1 MKNDQRLKRFLALVL
16 GLVQCIVLLAPVVN
30 AQEFAPEAITAT
42 SLACDAPIRVTM
54 QEESSYWFGNASQ
67 ATVKLGDPI
76 TNISDRESIILDS
89 PIEEGYAEK
98 GDGTT
103 NDGQTSSYFMVD
115 MNWAKINVDTQ
126 DVMFYIELPAESTS
140 IRMQSICV
148 SSWKYPGRPG
158 MAYQYLESD
167 GTSWVQGTM
176 DSNGHIELTQGFKG
190 YIRLLVNTAS
200 NYEDFK
206 DTTSVQSFGFRI
218 DKFGGSFGP
227 AKLGGMWIVS
237 KGEYYEISVD
247 GGQMVPLTSAEPL
260 PQPGEAEEPVWTGPV
275 LSAKHQLHSNNV
287 QMQNNPSGQVTV
299 TLANG
304 ITKLGE
310 KNSYVVNSPVPE
322 GYANPAGTTDAFIN
336 LMGSWIGIDLTS
348 QDFMFYIELPEASKE
363 LRVHGIT
370 ATADNYYWPS
380 VWGMRYQYLSV
391 DSTEWMDGKIETDN
405 KVMALPQGFKGFI
418 RLKME
423 TLNNYSSLPSELSIY
438 MLQFRVDR
446 FGGEDGAVKISSG
459 WVISREESRYIS
471 IGGGSTIC
479 MTDPVEPTWI
489 QATAVSKEA
498 AASGEAAVTTTWS
511 KPSWGAVPE
520 VTMTVG
526 DCISPLADG
535 QKSITFDSAKQE
547 GYFASPATYAHIL
560 LKTNEP
566 NINMAKQQVM
576 IYLELPSA
584 SSSFRVNSFVFY
596 TGSNKLSVYSPQ
608 GVKYSY
614 LSADGSAWI
623 DGGAADDNYQFNV
636 PAGFKGYVR
645 FDVTTSKNWWW
656 QNNEGNEAW
665 KLTTAKF
672 TEMTIFFERYGAEFG
687 QAKVGG
693 LWVVNKADFIDA
705 SVNGGEA
712 KAMTTYVPEP
722 FVPKAASASLE
733 YAQHLWTAKV
743 STSGGA
749 NKLLDANY
757 VDICNASALRI
768 NSDAVNGYNNGGSG
782 AAAIKMD
789 TDIAADQD
797 VLIYVELPSDSQGFR
812 VQNTEVVSYKYTNKG
827 LEGWVADTAGE
838 NGQIDLPAGFKGYVR
853 LDVNTD
859 HVNDLTIAPDSF
871 GGNLGYL
878 LLGGVWLASGGDYA
892 YVSVDGANP
901 VLIFFEW
908 FETIEKQPY
917 DFSIA
922 IIPDQQVLTY
932 YHPDK
937 LNNMYQ
943 WIADQIEP
951 ENVQMVLNLGDMTE
965 TNSVDNWQT
974 AKSAYEI
981 IAGKA
986 PFICVPG
993 NHDYEGG
1000 ATSDSQTYRDL
1011 TNMNTYFPLSMFR
1024 EMETYGGSYSE
1035 DKGLADD
1042 VANTWQ
1048 IIEYDGYKYL
1058 LMALEFGPRDS
1069 VLAWAGDV
1077 IAAHPDYQTI
1087 IFTHGYLNEYGEYLD
1102 GTPSTGSPTN
1112 YQYTYNEADPANDA
1126 DGMWDKLVSKYE
1138 NIVMVLSGHVGTD
1151 DVVVTSKIGDHGN
1164 EVKQFLIDAQWLDMD
1179 LGGLGMV
1186 AMMNFSNNGQ
1196 TVEFTYYS
1204 TDKGKYMNSA
1214 NQFTFTLPAQENRE
1228 FADVEQWNVVLQDN
1242 IAANFCVRVSESIC
1256 DTADIAVTFD
1266 GETVTYPVAALT
1278 AGEDGTYRVTA
1289 NVAAAQMNDDITVQV
1304 VNGDNIVVDKTYTI
1318 CQYIN
1323 TILGDSYMEKYHE
1336 VAKELLNYG
1345 GAAQVYFEY
1354 NTDNLVNEGLD
1365 GVGANDVPE
1374 KAETEMV
1381 ITGEAEGISFYG
1393 ASLVLEN
1400 KVAVRFYFTG
1410 SGEDIE
1416 GAVTVGNMF
1425 YVEKAD
1431 IMPQDLD
1438 EAVTVE
1444 VAGLTVSYSP
1454 MNYMVRMSAKGSANL
1469 KALLKAL
1476 YNYHLAAEQL
1486 VMN

>member
-1 MKNDQRLKRFLALVL
+1 MIVMKHNQQWKRFLALVL
-16 GLVQCIVLLAPVVN
+16 CLVQCIVLAVPAVS
-30 AQEFAPEAITAT
+30 AQASTPEAITAT

-54 QEESSYWFGNASQ
+54 KEESSYWFGNASQ

-76 TNISDRESIILDS
+76 TNISNRESIILDS
-89 PIEEGYAEK
+89 PVEEGYAEK

-103 NDGQTSSYFMVD
+103 NDGQTSSYFLVD
-115 MNWAKINVDTQ
+115 MNWAKIDVDTQ

-140 IRMQSICV
+140 IRIQSICV
-148 SSWKYPGRPG
+148 SAWKYPGRPG

-167 GTSWVQGTM
+167 GTSWVNGNL
-176 DSNGHIELTQGFKG
+176 DENGHIGLTKGFKG
-190 YIRLLVNTAS
+190 YIRLQVNTAA
-200 NYEDFK
+200 NYDTFK

-237 KGEYYEISVD
+237 KGEYYEVSVD
-247 GGQMVPLTSAEPL
+247 GGETVPLTSAEPL
-260 PQPGEAEEPVWTGPV
+260 PQPGESEEPVWTGPV

-336 LMGSWIGIDLTS
+336 MMGSWIGIDLTS

-370 ATADNYYWPS
+370 ATADKYYWPS

-614 LSADGSAWI
+614 LNADGSAWI

-672 TEMTIFFERYGAEFG
+672 TEMIIFFERYGAELG

-705 SVNGGEA
+705 SVDGGEA
-712 KAMTTYVPEP
+712 KPMTSYVPEP

-733 YAQHLWTAKV
+733 YPEHLWTAKV
-743 STSGGA
+743 SVSGGA
-749 NKLLDANY
+749 NKLLDANV
-757 VDICNASALRI
+757 VDICNVSSLRI
-768 NSDAVNGYNNGGSG
+768 NSDTANGYANGGSG

-789 TDIAADQD
+789 TALAEDQD
-797 VLIYVELPSDSQGFR
+797 VLLYMELPVNSQSIR
-812 VQNTEVVSYKYTNKG
+812 VQDAEVVSYKYTSKG
-827 LEGWVADTAGE
+827 QEGWLTGTVGE

-853 LDVNTD
+853 LTLNTD
-859 HVNDLTIAPDSF
+859 YVDNLTILPDAF
-871 GGNLGYL
+871 GGDLGYV
-878 LLGGVWLASGGDYA
+878 LLGGVWLASGGDHA
-892 YVSVDGANP
+892 YVSVDGAEMEM
-901 VLIFFEW
+901 IYFEW
-908 FETIEKQPY
+908 FDVEKKPSDY
-917 DFSIA
+917 SIV
-922 IIPDQQVLTY
+922 IIPDQQVMTY
-932 YHPDK
+932 YYPEK
-937 LNNMYQ
+937 LTNMYN
-943 WIADQIEP
+943 WIAEQIEP

-965 TNSVDNWQT
+965 TNSTEDW
-974 AKSAYEI
+974 AKAKEVYDI
-981 IAGKA
+981 IAGKV
-986 PFICVPG
+986 PFMFVPG

-1000 ATSDSQTYRDL
+1000 GANQSSSRDSA
-1011 TNMNTYFPLSMFR
+1011 NMNTYFPLSMFR
-1024 EMETYGGSYSE
+1024 EMETYGGAYSE
-1035 DKGLADD
+1035 DKGIADD
-1042 VANTWQ
+1042 SSNTWQ
-1048 IIEYDGYKYL
+1048 TFEVNGNKYL
-1058 LMALEFGPRDS
+1058 LVALEFGPRDS

-1077 IAAHPDYQTI
+1077 IAAHPDHQAI
-1087 IFTHGYLNEYGEYLD
+1087 ILTHGYLD
-1102 GTPSTGSPTN
+1102 GDASHLTGSGAPSSYKFTHSE
-1112 YQYTYNEADPANDA
+1112 TDPCNDG
-1126 DGMWDKLVSKYE
+1126 DGVWDKLVSKHE
-1138 NIVMVLSGHVGTD
+1138 NIVMVLSGHIGVD
-1151 DVVVTSKIGDHGN
+1151 NVVTNTRIGENGN
-1164 EVKQFLIDAQWLDMD
+1164 EVKEFLIDGQWLDRD
-1179 LGGLGMV
+1179 LDGVGLV

-1204 TDKGKYMNSA
+1204 TDKGKYMNTV
-1214 NQFTFTLPAQENRE
+1214 NQFTFTLPAQENRVT
-1228 FADVEQWNVVLQDN
+1228 ADVEQWNMVLQDD
-1242 IAANFCVRVSESIC
+1242 IAANFYVSVSESIR
-1256 DTADIAVTFD
+1256 DTAEITVTFN
-1266 GETVTYPVAALT
+1266 GKTVAYPVADLT
-1278 AGEDGTYRVTA
+1278 AGEDGTYCVTT

-1304 VNGDNIVVDKTYTI
+1304 ANGDDTVMEKTYTV

-1323 TILGDSYMEKYHE
+1323 TIINDPNMEEYHE
-1336 VAKELLNYG
+1336 VARELLNYG
-1345 GAAQVYFEY
+1345 GAAQAYFNY
-1354 NTDNLVNEGLD
+1354 NAENLVNDGLT
-1365 GVGANDVPE
+1365 GVGANAVPE
-1374 KAETEMV
+1374 TAETEMA
-1381 ITGEAEGISFYG
+1381 ITGAAEGISFYG
-1393 ASLVLEN
+1393 ASLVFEN
-1400 KVAVRFYFTG
+1400 KIAVRFYFTG
-1410 SGEDIE
+1410 SSEGIED
-1416 GAVTVGNMF
+1416 AVTVGDKF

-1431 IMPQDLD
+1431 ILPQNLD
-1438 EAVTVE
+1438 EAVKAE

-1454 MNYMVRMSAKGSANL
+1454 MNYMVRMNVKGSDNL
-1469 KALLKAL
+1469 KVLLRAL
-1476 YNYHLAAEQL
+1476 YNYHLAAEQIAP
-1486 VMN
+1486 N